1 MIATR
6 IPAVRAE
13 GVEIGI
19 APDGV
24 RRQVFAKRSRIC
36 RRPLRDIG
44 VTYVTGM
51 DKEVLVPAE
60 GFERNVGICEIPDS
74 REMGIDVLPPQRPP
88 EIVIRRRSRWT
99 VNE

>member
-44 VTYVTGM
+44 VTYVTGI
-51 DKEVLVPAE
+51 DKKGLGAE
-60 GFERNVGICEIPDS
+60 GFERTTEVLLTTDIS
-74 REMGIDVLPPQRPP
+74 RNRPYR
-88 EIVIRRRSRWT
+88 VVVFT
-99 VNE
+99 